1 MNLQEFKS
9 RLEVGSLL
17 TEIEVEALAT
27 KTIELLAEEPNVV
40 EVEGLATWSEMFTGS
55 STTSSKWSNK
65 SVNRG

>member
-9 RLEVGSLL
+9 RLEAGSLL

-40 EVEGLATWSEMFTGS
+40 EVEGPRYLVGDVHGQFYDFLKMV
-55 STTSSKWSNK
+55 K
-65 SVNRG
+65 